1 MKLTGLS
8 VARLAALVS
17 TELRKWGI
25 EVVLSGGSCVTIYS
39 ANRYV
44 SKGLDFVLSSTT
56 PQRQITEALAAVGFR
71 PDGSFY
77 THPELSIYVDL
88 LPPPLA
94 VGSEPPGQVTTRR
107 FGRWT
112 LRLLSPTDCV
122 KDRLA
127 AYFFWDDRQAFEQAL
142 LVALA
147 QEVDLRELRR
157 WSRNEG
163 ESAKL
168 GSFTAELLHRRR
180 PPVRRAPRP
189 RGRAPRR

>member
-17 TELRKWGI
+17 TELRKHGV
-25 EVVLSGGSCVTIYS
+25 EAVLSGGSCVTIYS
-39 ANRYV
+39 SNRYV
-44 SKGLDFVLSSTT
+44 SKDLDFVLSSTP
-56 PQRQITEALAAVGFR
+56 PQKQITEALAAAGFR
-71 PDGSFY
+71 PHGRFY
-77 THPELSIYVDL
+77 THPELSIYVDI

-94 VGSEPPGQVTTRR
+94 VGSEPPGQVSTRR

-147 QEVDLRELRR
+147 QDVDLRELRR
-157 WSRNEG
+157 WSKKEG

-168 GSFTAELLHRRR
+168 SSFLTELLRRR
-180 PPVRRAPRP
+180 R
-189 RGRAPRR
+189 